1 MILPGEYI
9 HYCFLFVREKA
20 LSSAFFNP
28 YSFNGLFQVP
38 AEKFSQFV
46 ERDDVDP
53 VVQIDV
59 NEIGERIGS
68 VCHGI
73 RQIGPEPDR
82 VSDPVVG
89 LVQMKV
95 ELLGMFGGLR
105 VEKGLYPGILHSV
118 PVFAGCLGTGVRA
131 GKINCRT

>member
-1 MILPGEYI
+1 MISPGEYI

-59 NEIGERIGS
+59 SCAPDVIQFLRFGSTLAGIFRKFFRVCLIASDEEQGTWRDRFHIVERIEVHELDVG
-68 VCHGI
+68 
-73 RQIGPEPDR
+73 RQGR
-82 VSDPVVG
+82 VRR
-89 LVQMKV
+89 Q
-95 ELLGMFGGLR
+95 F
-105 VEKGLYPGILHSV
+105 
-118 PVFAGCLGTGVRA
+118 F
-131 GKINCRT
+131 